1 MEQATGNKILIVYK
15 SPSVGRTLVTGP
27 STKEKYGYRKKDDV
41 FEVYEA
47 DMKTRPDIF
56 RPVNQP
62 PRQERVV
69 GRRGDAARAQALQP
83 RAQPIEKKIEGY
95 TPITPIAQP
104 LPPPPKAEGHT
115 VKATAPVDSKL
126 DWPLDKLDWSG
137 TRVNTI
143 HLNTLQA
150 NGVTS
155 LRSLDNFTE
164 AQLIAIKGI
173 GDATVRALDEK
184 RKRYS

>member
-1 MEQATGNKILIVYK
+1 MEQATGNKVLIVYK
-15 SPSVGRTLVTGP
+15 SRSIGRTLVTGP
-27 STKEKYGYRKKDDV
+27 ATKEKYGYRKRDDV

-62 PRQERVV
+62 PKQEKVV
-69 GRRGDAARAQALQP
+69 GRRGDAARAKASQP
-83 RAQPIEKKIEGY
+83 RPSVERAIEGY
-95 TPITPIAQP
+95 TPVTPIAQP

-115 VKATAPVDSKL
+115 VKATTPVDSKL

-137 TRVNTI
+137 TRINTI
-143 HLNTLQA
+143 HLNKLQA
-150 NGVTS
+150 KGVTS

-164 AQLIAIKGI
+164 AQLINIKGI